1 MENKQIKIKTFVEEY
16 NKRVS
21 QLQET
26 YLKDNLVITP
36 YVSFVMKDVLAQK
49 LVDATTYKYEDYI
62 KEDGNTGRRKT
73 NVVHVNSVA
82 EYLLFCR
89 LVIENYTNLTVE
101 TEGFFEE
108 YDLLKQSGLLDKLMV
123 GTETV
128 PPMIPISELSEL
140 RSICQMKKDDALANY
155 ANPQSFISGQVERF
169 AMLSGVVLKPTLD
182 KIATY
187 LENMDDKDIEKLVN
201 KFEKVIRRI

>member
-1 MENKQIKIKTFVEEY
+1 MKKITIREFCKEY

-21 QLQET
+21 QMQEA
-26 YLKDNLVITP
+26 YLKENLVITP
-36 YVSFVMKDVLAQK
+36 YVPFVMKDTLAQK
-49 LVDATTYKYEDYI
+49 LVDVTTYKYEDYT
-62 KEDGNTGRRKT
+62 KEDGNIGRRKT

-89 LVIENYTNLTVE
+89 LVIENYTNLTIE

-128 PPMIPISELSEL
+128 APLIPISELSEL
-140 RSICQMKKDDALANY
+140 RSICQMKKDDALTNY
-155 ANPQSFISGQVERF
+155 ANPQSYISAQVERF
-169 AMLSGVVLKPTLD
+169 AMLSGIVLKPTLD
-182 KIATY
+182 KIANY
-187 LENMDDKDIEKLVN
+187 LENMDDKDIEKLAN
-201 KFEKVIRRI
+201 KFEKVLRKI

>member
-1 MENKQIKIKTFVEEY
+1 MKNNKITIREFCEGYK
-16 NKRVS
+16 KRVP
-21 QLQET
+21 QLQES
-26 YLKDNLVITP
+26 YLKENLEITP
-36 YVSFVMKDVLAQK
+36 YLSFVMKDTLAQK
-49 LVDATTYKYEDYI
+49 LVDVTTYKYEDYT
-62 KEDGNTGRRKT
+62 KEDGTLGRRKT
-73 NVVHVNSVA
+73 NIVHVNSVA

-123 GTETV
+123 GNETV
-128 PPMIPISELSEL
+128 APLIPIGELSEL
-140 RSICQMKKDDALANY
+140 RSICQMKKDDMMTNY
-155 ANPQSFISGQVERF
+155 VNPQSFISGQVERF

-187 LENMDDKDIEKLVN
+187 LENMDDKDIEKLAN
-201 KFEKVIRRI
+201 KFEKVLRKI